1 MSNDMKRLTAPRSWP
16 VPRKSHVWITSP
28 SPGPHS
34 IEVSMPIMIIIRDML
49 HLCDTAAEGVK
60 LLHAREIKVDGRVVT
75 NHRFPVG
82 LMDVVSIQKLGQN
95 YRVVIDDHDKLRLVP
110 VPTGK
115 EAWKLCRIE
124 KKTTLPGGKTQLN
137 LHDGRNIIVAKD
149 GWKSG
154 DVVKLE
160 VPSQKILET
169 YKLAK
174 GSMVLVIGGA
184 HAGRLETVEEYIIT
198 RSSAPNLVKFKDGTV
213 TVKQNIFVVGAKVP
227 EISMPEASV
236 L

>member
-34 IEVSMPIMIIIRDML
+34 IEISMPIMIIIRDML

-60 LLHAREIKVDGRVVT
+60 LLHAGEIKVDGRVVK

-82 LMDVVSIQKLGQN
+82 LMDVVSIPKIGQN
-95 YRVVIDDHDKLRLVP
+95 YRVVIDQNDKLRLVS

-137 LHDGRNIIVAKD
+137 LHDGRNVIVAKD
-149 GWKSG
+149 SWKSG

-169 YKLAK
+169 YKLTK
-174 GSMVLVIGGA
+174 GSIVLVIAGA
-184 HAGRLETVEEYIIT
+184 HAGELETVEEYIIT

-213 TVKQNIFVVGAKVP
+213 TVKGNIFVVGAKVP
-227 EISMPEASV
+227 EISLPEASA

>member
-1 MSNDMKRLTAPRSWP
+1 
-16 VPRKSHVWITSP
+16 
-28 SPGPHS
+28 
-34 IEVSMPIMIIIRDML
+34 MPIMVIIRDML

-82 LMDVVSIQKLGQN
+82 LMDVVSIPKLGQN
-95 YRVVIDDHDKLRLVP
+95 YRVVIDENNKLRLVS

-137 LHDGRNIIVAKD
+137 LHDGRNVIVAKD

-174 GSMVLVIGGA
+174 GNIVLVIAGA
-184 HAGRLETVEEYIIT
+184 HAGQLETVEEYIIT

-213 TVKQNIFVVGAKVP
+213 TVKENIFVVGAKTP
-227 EISMPEASV
+227 EISLPEASA